1 MSSERLGRNEV
12 NGKGY
17 PPDFAVPAECVWM
30 DGEFVHWAQATVH
43 VSSLAF
49 TQGASIFEGIRAY
62 WNNEKEQL
70 YILKLDEHLNRLFN
84 SMKMIRLTIPFSK
97 QDLAQ
102 AVVELLSKNKF
113 REDVYLRVNSYFGL
127 GDRQSVDPTQVYMGA
142 CITAVPSL
150 QPHIIERGINC
161 CVSSWE
167 RSSDRVQPPRIKA
180 AANYFTVRLSTIQAK
195 VDGYDEALLLNH
207 EGRVSEAPNACLFI
221 VRNGVVITPEITNNI
236 LESITRATLLNL
248 FHDELDTETM
258 EREVDRTELYLADEV
273 FLCGTGREITPVVSI
288 DRLLVGDGRV
298 GSLTRQIQ
306 SVYFDA
312 VCSKNEKYKG
322 WLLPVY
328 DH

>member
-1 MSSERLGRNEV
+1 M

-17 PPDFAVPAECVWM
+17 PPGFTVPAEYAWM
-30 DGEFVHWAQATVH
+30 DGEFVHWTQARVH

-49 TQGASIFEGIRAY
+49 TQGASTFEGVRAY
-62 WNNEKEQL
+62 WNKEEGQL

-84 SMKMIRLTIPFSK
+84 SMKMLRLTIPFSK
-97 QDLAQ
+97 QDLAKV
-102 AVVELLSKNKF
+102 VVELLVKNEF
-113 REDVYLRVNSYFGL
+113 RKDVYLRVNSYFGL
-127 GDRQSVDPTQVYMGA
+127 GDRQSVDPAQVHTGA
-142 CITAVPSL
+142 CITAVPSS
-150 QPHIIERGINC
+150 QTPIIESGIHC
-161 CVSSWE
+161 CFSSWE
-167 RSSDRVQPPRIKA
+167 RISDRVQPPRIKA
-180 AANYFTVRLSTIQAK
+180 AANYFTVRLSTIQAR

-221 VRNGVVITPEITNNI
+221 VRNGVVITPLITNNI

-258 EREVDRTELYLADEV
+258 EREIDRTELYLADEV
-273 FLCGTGREITPVVSI
+273 FLCGTGREITPVVSV

-312 VCSKNEKYKG
+312 VRGKNEKYKG

-328 DH
+328 SC